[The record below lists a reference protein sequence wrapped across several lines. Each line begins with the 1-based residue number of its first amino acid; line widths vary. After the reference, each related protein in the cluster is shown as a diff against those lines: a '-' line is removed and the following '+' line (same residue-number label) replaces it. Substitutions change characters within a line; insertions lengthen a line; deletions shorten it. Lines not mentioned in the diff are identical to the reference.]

1 MLRRLLTIA
10 IAASALTLGAYGQA
24 AKAAKERVT
33 SDAKTAASR
42 AKNKATNDAKT
53 TAGNLV
59 DINTASAGQ
68 LDAIPGIGKAY
79 SKKIIAGRP
88 YANKT
93 QLVSKGVLPQKVYDK
108 VADKVIAKQ

>member
-1 MLRRLLTIA
+1 MIGRLLTIA

-24 AKAAKERVT
+24 AKTAKDKIT
-33 SDAKTAASR
+33 TDAKSAGNS
-42 AKNKATNDAKT
+42 AKNKAKAAASDM
-53 TAGNLV
+53 V
-59 DINTASAGQ
+59 DINNASAAQ

-88 YANKT
+88 YANKS

-108 VADKVIAKQ
+108 VADKIIAKQ